1 MDKISHSFLT
11 HASDILAD
19 TAKGLSGT
27 QLVKFFVS
35 KSVDYGV
42 EIPHS
47 KAPLTDV
54 PNKRAAFLEN
64 LERFSP
70 NQQFEIINELA
81 EHKDFIENEDAIKLR
96 QKLHSQ
102 YSLFG
107 NSGIAESDL
116 VKQTEHWL
124 QQYPDPYKLYM
135 SGIEKYKA
143 KIYERNLLDDFR
155 LSLELLLKSILG
167 NNKSLENQIADL
179 ATFQK
184 ARGMSTEVTNMF
196 NKLVDYYSKYQN
208 TYVKHNDNV
217 NHKEID
223 FVIDLTSSFM
233 KYLIAK

>member
-1 MDKISHSFLT
+1 MDKISHAFLT
-11 HASDILAD
+11 YASDVLAE
-19 TAKGLSGT
+19 TVKGLSGT
-27 QLVKFFVS
+27 KIVKYFVS

-47 KAPLTDV
+47 KTPLTDV
-54 PNKRAAFLEN
+54 PNKRTAFLEN
-64 LERFSP
+64 IERFSP
-70 NQQFEIINELA
+70 AQQFEIIDELT
-81 EHKDFIENEDAIKLR
+81 EHKDLTEIEEVKQLK

-102 YSLFG
+102 YLVLG
-107 NSGIAESDL
+107 NAGIAESDL

-124 QQYPDPYKLYM
+124 QQYPDAYNLYM

-155 LSLELLLKSILG
+155 LSLELLLRNILANG
-167 NNKSLENQIADL
+167 KSLENQMSDL
-179 ATFQK
+179 AAFQNK
-184 ARGMSTEVTNMF
+184 RGMSIEVTNMF
-196 NKLVDYYSKYQN
+196 HKLIDYYSKYQN

-217 NHKEID
+217 NHGEID